1 MATTTAISGQ
11 PVRNNGAVVPR
22 GGAIVSGGPVTS
34 APDTL
39 TQGYTSRG
47 VGGTTVLSKT
57 GANIGTQKAVT
68 ANAFARTMTA
78 GHFVM
83 MRYGFIAGAASG
95 FLNSGAA
102 DFGRRSINFKTNRR
116 SYHITSWNYETGAA
130 TKDADTNDDFL
141 ADHAATPTRA
151 IPGELTY
158 TDHGMAKSGALAIP
172 LNDDYDAK
180 TG

>member
-1 MATTTAISGQ
+1 MAQTTAKSGQ

-22 GGAIVSGGPVTS
+22 GGAIVTGGPVTS

-68 ANAFARTMTA
+68 ANAFARQMVA
-78 GHFVM
+78 GQYVM
-83 MRYGFIAGAASG
+83 MRYGYIAGSATN

-102 DFGRRSINFKTNRR
+102 DFGRRSIHGKTNRR
-116 SYHITSWNYETGAA
+116 SYHITSWNYVTGAA
-130 TKDADTNDDFL
+130 TKGADTNDDMGS
-141 ADHAATPTRA
+141 DHAAIPTRA

-158 TDHGMAKSGALAIP
+158 TDHGMAATGALAVP